1 MSTQTALV
9 MGAVAYDPKVV
20 TIWDGFQKYFGAR
33 DFDFDYVLFSNYE
46 KQVEAHVSGQ
56 LDVAWNSPL
65 AWIESERVAKQL
77 GRRAEAIVMRDT
89 DIDLTSVIVVRA
101 ESQITRLP
109 DLKGKRVAVGAS
121 DSPQAKLIP
130 LNFLAEQGLRPEVD
144 FTVIVFDKLVGKHG
158 DHIGGER
165 DAVRSLMDGEAD
177 AACILDRNRL
187 GFTREGIISSS
198 STRVVAQTPPF
209 DHCNFT
215 VLDGS
220 PAEKIA
226 RFRDLLLEM
235 NYADEEVRPLFDLER
250 LKRWMPGRT
259 QGYAQL
265 AAAVD
270 RFGTIDAF
278 VKGVAAKCQ
287 VSKHKVS

>member
-1 MSTQTALV
+1 MGDHGQLI

-20 TIWDGFQKYFGAR
+20 TIWDGFQKYFRAR
-33 DFDFDYVLFSNYE
+33 GLDFDYVLFSNYE
-46 KQVEAHVSGQ
+46 KQVEAHVCGQ

-65 AWIESERVAKQL
+65 AWLQSERAAKAL
-77 GRRAEAIVMRDT
+77 GRHAEAVVMRDT
-89 DIDLTSVIVVRA
+89 DIDLTSIVVVRTDGPIHKLA
-101 ESQITRLP
+101 
-109 DLKGKRVAVGAS
+109 DLKGKKVAVGAS

-130 LNFLAEQGLRPEVD
+130 LNFLAEQGLRPDGD
-144 FTVIVFDKLVGKHG
+144 FTVMVFDKLVGKHG

-165 DAVRSLMDGEAD
+165 DAARALMHGEAD
-177 AACILDRNRL
+177 AACILDGNRL
-187 GFTREGIISSS
+187 AFTREGTLSSS
-198 STRVVAQTPPF
+198 STRVLAQTPPF

-215 VLDGS
+215 VLGGA
-220 PAEKIA
+220 PASRVA
-226 RFRDLLLEM
+226 RFRDLLMEM
-235 NYADEEVRPLFDLER
+235 SYADEEVRPLFDLEG

-278 VKGVAAKCQ
+278 VKGVVARCK
-287 VSKHKVS
+287 K

>member
-1 MSTQTALV
+1 MADKAQLI

-33 DFDFDYVLFSNYE
+33 DLDFDYVLFSNYE
-46 KQVEAHVSGQ
+46 KQVEAHFRG
-56 LDVAWNSPL
+56 LIHVAWNSPL
-65 AWIESERVAKQL
+65 AWLESERVAKAV

-89 DIDLTSVIVVRA
+89 DMDLTSILLVRA
-101 ESQITRLP
+101 DSGIRELA
-109 DLKGKRVAVGAS
+109 DLKGKKVAVGAS

-130 LNFLAEQGLRPEVD
+130 LGFLSEKGVRPDTD

-165 DAVRSLMDGEAD
+165 EAARALMNGDAD
-177 AACILDRNRL
+177 AACILDGNRL
-187 GFTREGIISSS
+187 GFTREGTISSS
-198 STRVVAQTPPF
+198 ATRILAQTPPF

-215 VLDGS
+215 VLDRAPSGL
-220 PAEKIA
+220 IN

-235 NYADEEVRPLFDLER
+235 SYANDEVRPLFDLEG
-250 LKRWMPGRT
+250 LKRWLPGRT

-270 RFGTIDAF
+270 RFGTIDSF
-278 VKGVAAKCQ
+278 VKGVAAQCK
-287 VSKHKVS
+287 

>member
-1 MSTQTALV
+1 MSTQTSLI

-20 TIWDGFQKYFGAR
+20 TIWDGFQKYFRAR
-33 DFDFDYVLFSNYE
+33 GLDFDYVLFSNYE
-46 KQVEAHVSGQ
+46 KQVEAHVMGQ
-56 LDVAWNSPL
+56 LHVAWNSPL
-65 AWIESERVAKQL
+65 AWLQSERAAKAL

-89 DIDLTSVIVVRA
+89 DIDLTSIVLVGSDSGISKLA
-101 ESQITRLP
+101 
-109 DLKGKRVAVGAS
+109 DLKGKKVAVGAS

-130 LNFLAEQGLRPEVD
+130 LNFLAEQGLRPDVD

-165 DAVRSLMDGEAD
+165 DAVRALVNGAAD
-177 AACILDRNRL
+177 AACILDGNRL
-187 GFTREGIISSS
+187 AFTREGTISAS
-198 STRVVAQTPPF
+198 STRVLAQTPPF

-215 VLDGS
+215 VLDGA

-226 RFRDLLLEM
+226 RFRELLM
-235 NYADEEVRPLFDLER
+235 QMSYADEEVRPLFDLER
-250 LKRWMPGRT
+250 LKSWMPGRT

-270 RFGTIDAF
+270 RFGTIDGF
-278 VKGVAAKCQ
+278 VKGVVAQCK
-287 VSKHKVS
+287 

>member
-1 MSTQTALV
+1 MGTRSSLI

-20 TIWDGFQKYFGAR
+20 TIWDGFQKYLRAR
-33 DFDFDYVLFSNYE
+33 GLAFDYVLFSNYE
-46 KQVEAHVSGQ
+46 AQVEAHVMGQ
-56 LDVAWNSPL
+56 LHVAWNSPL
-65 AWIESERVAKQL
+65 AWLESERAAKAL

-89 DIDLTSVIVVRA
+89 DIDLTSIVLVRA
-101 ESQITRLP
+101 DSGISKLA
-109 DLKGKRVAVGAS
+109 DLKGKKVAVGAS

-130 LNFLAEQGLRPEVD
+130 LNFLAEQSLRPDAD

-165 DAVRSLMDGEAD
+165 DAVRAVVNGEAD
-177 AACILDRNRL
+177 AACILDGNRL
-187 GFTREGIISSS
+187 GFTREGTISAS
-198 STRVVAQTPPF
+198 STRVLAQTPPF

-215 VLDGS
+215 VLDGA
-220 PAEKIA
+220 PGEKIA
-226 RFRDLLLEM
+226 RFRDLLM
-235 NYADEEVRPLFDLER
+235 QMSYANEEVRPLFDLER
-250 LKRWMPGRT
+250 LKSWMPGRT

-278 VKGVAAKCQ
+278 VKGVVAQCK
-287 VSKHKVS
+287 

>member
-1 MSTQTALV
+1 MADKAQLI

-33 DFDFDYVLFSNYE
+33 DLDFDYVLFSNYE
-46 KQVEAHVSGQ
+46 KQVEAHFRG
-56 LDVAWNSPL
+56 LIHVAWNSPL
-65 AWIESERVAKQL
+65 AWLESERVAKAV

-89 DIDLTSVIVVRA
+89 DMDLTSIILVRA
-101 ESQITRLP
+101 DSGIRELA
-109 DLKGKRVAVGAS
+109 DLKGKKVAVGAS

-130 LNFLAEQGLRPEVD
+130 LGFLSEKGVRPDTD

-165 DAVRSLMDGEAD
+165 EAARALINGDAD
-177 AACILDRNRL
+177 AACILDGNRL
-187 GFTREGIISSS
+187 AFTREGTISSS
-198 STRVVAQTPPF
+198 ATRILAQTPPF

-215 VLDGS
+215 VLDRAPS
-220 PAEKIA
+220 SLIN

-235 NYADEEVRPLFDLER
+235 SYANDEVRPLFDLEG
-250 LKRWMPGRT
+250 LKRWLPGRT

-270 RFGTIDAF
+270 RFGTIDSF
-278 VKGVAAKCQ
+278 VKGVAAQCK
-287 VSKHKVS
+287 

>member
-1 MSTQTALV
+1 MSLQTSLI

-20 TIWDGFQKYFGAR
+20 TIWDGFQKYFRAR
-33 DFDFDYVLFSNYE
+33 GLDFDYVLFSNYE
-46 KQVEAHVSGQ
+46 KQVEAHVMGQ
-56 LDVAWNSPL
+56 LHVAWNSPL
-65 AWIESERVAKQL
+65 AWLQSERAAKAL

-89 DIDLTSVIVVRA
+89 DIDLTSIVLAGADSGIRKLA
-101 ESQITRLP
+101 
-109 DLKGKRVAVGAS
+109 DLKGKKVAVGAS

-130 LNFLAEQGLRPEVD
+130 LNFLAEQGLRPDVD

-165 DAVRSLMDGEAD
+165 DAVRALMNGAAD
-177 AACILDRNRL
+177 AACILDGNRL
-187 GFTREGIISSS
+187 AFTREGTLSAS

-215 VLDGS
+215 VLDGA

-226 RFRDLLLEM
+226 RFRDLLM
-235 NYADEEVRPLFDLER
+235 QMSYADEEVRPLFDLER
-250 LKRWMPGRT
+250 LKSWMPGRT

-270 RFGTIDAF
+270 RFGTIDGF
-278 VKGVAAKCQ
+278 VKGVVAECK
-287 VSKHKVS
+287 